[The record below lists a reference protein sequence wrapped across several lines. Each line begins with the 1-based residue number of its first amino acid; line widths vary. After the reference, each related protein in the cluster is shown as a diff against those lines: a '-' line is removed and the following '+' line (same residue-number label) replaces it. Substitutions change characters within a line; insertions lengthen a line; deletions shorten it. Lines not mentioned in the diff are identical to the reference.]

1 MKNSLTITAIAA
13 LHVAVGLLIFAQSGC
28 NSAGDQKTEK
38 DVNAEI
44 VPANEEKVETPAPI
58 QEETPE
64 GSSALRA
71 NPTRPVWSM
80 DNGKNKPVIVENETS
95 TVAPKSQANEGLIA
109 PSTLRAK
116 SEKQLP
122 ENTKMYTVAK
132 GDSLGKIARKFS
144 TTVSKLKNLNSLSS
158 LTIKVGQE
166 LIVPANP
173 SDEVVNQTAPKAQ
186 AMASVESVGT
196 DTIKYK
202 VQKGDSLGK
211 IAKRHG
217 TTVSQIKALNN
228 LKNDTIRIGQTLTLE
243 KSGKAV
249 SETKSGKQ
257 TSAKPE
263 AQKSE
268 IAGNFEVYKVQKGDT
283 LGAIARKNKVS
294 LSQIEKLN
302 PSINP
307 KRLKIGQLIKIK
319 AAAEVKEQ
327 PKTQAAPEQPKVEEP
342 KQQVQPTVS
351 AAPAAPAAA
360 AENKVEQQP
369 KPVQVQPAQ
378 PVQVQQTTTPA
389 PEPKAGEEEVIEI

>member
-13 LHVAVGLLIFAQSGC
+13 LHIAVGLLIFAQSGC
-28 NSAGDQKTEK
+28 NSASEQKTEK

-44 VPANEEKVETPAPI
+44 VPANEEKVEANTPV
-58 QEETPE
+58 QEEAPE

-80 DNGKNKPVIVENETS
+80 DNGKNKPVIVESEPS
-95 TVAPKSQANEGLIA
+95 TLSPKAQANEGLIA
-109 PSTLRAK
+109 PSTLTAK
-116 SEKQLP
+116 GEKQLP

-144 TTVSKLKNLNSLSS
+144 TTVSKIKSLNSLSS
-158 LTIKVGQE
+158 PTIKVGQE
-166 LIVPANP
+166 LIVPVKD
-173 SDEVVNQTAPKAQ
+173 SDEVVNQAAPKAQ

-211 IAKRHG
+211 IARRHN

-228 LKNDTIRIGQTLTLE
+228 LKNDIIRVGQTLTLE
-243 KSGKAV
+243 KSGKAA
-249 SETKSGKQ
+249 SETKSEKSA
-257 TSAKPE
+257 SAKPQSV
-263 AQKSE
+263 AAKSE
-268 IAGNFEVYKVQKGDT
+268 VSGNFEVYKVQKGDT

-307 KRLKIGQLIKIK
+307 KRLKIGQAVKIRAK
-319 AAAEVKEQ
+319 AEEKEQ
-327 PKTQAAPEQPKVEEP
+327 PKQIQAQQPAQVQKAAPAPEQKA
-342 KQQVQPTVS
+342 Q
-351 AAPAAPAAA
+351 AIAPV
-360 AENKVEQQP
+360 ENKAVEQP
-369 KPVQVQPAQ
+369 KPVQTQPAQ
-378 PVQVQQTTTPA
+378 PVQPVQVQQAAPA
-389 PEPKAGEEEVIEI
+389 PEQKAGEDEVIEI

>member
-13 LHVAVGLLIFAQSGC
+13 LHIAVGLLIFAQSGC
-28 NSAGDQKTEK
+28 NSASEQKTEK

-44 VPANEEKVETPAPI
+44 VPANEEKVEANAPV
-58 QEETPE
+58 QEEIPE

-80 DNGKNKPVIVENETS
+80 DNGKNKPVIVESEPSAT
-95 TVAPKSQANEGLIA
+95 APKAQASEGLIA
-109 PSTLRAK
+109 PSTLTAK

-122 ENTKMYTVAK
+122 ENTKIYTVAK

-144 TTVSKLKNLNSLSS
+144 TTVSKIKNLNSLGSPI
-158 LTIKVGQE
+158 IKVGQE

-173 SDEVVNQTAPKAQ
+173 ADEVVNQAAPKAQ

-196 DTIKYK
+196 DTVKYR

-211 IAKRHG
+211 IAKRHN

-228 LKNDTIRIGQTLTLE
+228 LKNDVIRIGQTLTLE
-243 KSGKAV
+243 KSDKAAN
-249 SETKSGKQ
+249 ETKSGKSA
-257 TSAKPE
+257 SAKPQN
-263 AQKSE
+263 AAAKSE
-268 IAGNFEVYKVQKGDT
+268 VSGNFEVYKVQKGDT

-307 KRLKIGQLIKIK
+307 KRLKIGQAVKIRAK
-319 AAAEVKEQ
+319 AEEKEQ
-327 PKTQAAPEQPKVEEP
+327 PKPAQLQQPAQPKVDEA
-342 KQQVQPTVS
+342 QQQKAQPA
-351 AAPAAPAAA
+351 AAPAAPV
-360 AENKVEQQP
+360 ENKVVEQP
-369 KPVQVQPAQ
+369 KPAATQPAQ
-378 PVQVQQTTTPA
+378 PVQVQQTAPA
-389 PEPKAGEEEVIEI
+389 AEPKANDDEVIEI

>member
-1 MKNSLTITAIAA
+1 
-13 LHVAVGLLIFAQSGC
+13 
-28 NSAGDQKTEK
+28 
-38 DVNAEI
+38 
-44 VPANEEKVETPAPI
+44 
-58 QEETPE
+58 
-64 GSSALRA
+64 
-71 NPTRPVWSM
+71 M
-80 DNGKNKPVIVENETS
+80 DNGKNKPVIVENQPS
-95 TVAPKSQANEGLIA
+95 TVSPKSQANEGLIA
-109 PSTLRAK
+109 PSTLTAK

-132 GDSLGKIARKFS
+132 GDSLGKIARRHN
-144 TTVSKLKNLNSLSS
+144 TTVSKLKSLNSLSS

-186 AMASVESVGT
+186 TMASVESVGT

-211 IAKRHG
+211 IAKRHN

-249 SETKSGKQ
+249 SETKA
-257 TSAKPE
+257 SAKTE

-268 IAGNFEVYKVQKGDT
+268 VAGNFEVYKVQKGDT

-307 KRLKIGQLIKIK
+307 KRLKIGQLVKIK

-327 PKTQAAPEQPKVEEP
+327 PKPQATPEQPKVEEP

-369 KPVQVQPAQ
+369 KPVQTQPAQ

>member
-13 LHVAVGLLIFAQSGC
+13 LHIAVGLLIFAQSGC
-28 NSAGDQKTEK
+28 NSASDQKTEK

-44 VPANEEKVETPAPI
+44 VPANEEKVETAAPV
-58 QEETPE
+58 QEEAPE

-80 DNGKNKPVIVENETS
+80 DNGKNKPVIVENQPS
-95 TVAPKSQANEGLIA
+95 TVSPKSQANEGLIA
-109 PSTLRAK
+109 PSTLTAK

-132 GDSLGKIARKFS
+132 GDSLGKIARRHN
-144 TTVSKLKNLNSLSS
+144 TTVSKLKSLNSLSS

-186 AMASVESVGT
+186 TMASVESVGT

-211 IAKRHG
+211 IAKRHN

-249 SETKSGKQ
+249 SETKA
-257 TSAKPE
+257 SAKTE

-268 IAGNFEVYKVQKGDT
+268 VAGNFEVYKVQKGDT

-307 KRLKIGQLIKIK
+307 KRLKIGQLVKIK

-327 PKTQAAPEQPKVEEP
+327 PKPQATPEQPKVEEP

-351 AAPAAPAAA
+351 AAPAAPTAA

-369 KPVQVQPAQ
+369 KPVQTQPAQ